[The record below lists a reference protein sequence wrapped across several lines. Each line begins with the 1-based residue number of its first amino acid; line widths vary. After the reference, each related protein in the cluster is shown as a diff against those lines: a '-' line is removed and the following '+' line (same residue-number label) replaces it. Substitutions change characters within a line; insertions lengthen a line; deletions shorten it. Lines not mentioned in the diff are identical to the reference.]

1 MTKPKNL
8 KVNPFGEFIS
18 KLSQLPGVIDTAK
31 KEQHLKNLK
40 SKQLHDEQAEI
51 LAENL
56 LDRKVSEHLK
66 SIGLSKLSENDRFD
80 CSLKEMAV
88 RTSKDEE
95 YKKEITEILAKEIA
109 FLKIALISMRLVR
122 GDSSIFL
129 SVDLSLLVASIER
142 FFSYFRNGFN
152 SDVELKIVF
161 KLLDL
166 LFDEDVRSVLEIQ
179 ARRKLKNIKSPLMK
193 RVVVFNLFLDSLWG
207 TRIVPYFE
215 NKFLPS
221 KKETDRS

>member
-18 KLSQLPGVIDTAK
+18 KLSQLPGVIDTVK
-31 KEQHLKNLK
+31 KEQHLKNLE

-51 LAENL
+51 LADRL

-80 CSLKEMAV
+80 CSLKEMAF
-88 RTSKDEE
+88 RTSKDDD
-95 YKKEITEILAKEIA
+95 YKKEITEILAKEIP
-109 FLKIALISMRLVR
+109 FLKIALISMRLVSR
-122 GDSSIFL
+122 DSSIL
-129 SVDLSLLVASIER
+129 ISVDLSPLIVSTKGA
-142 FFSYFRNGFN
+142 FGYFESKFN
-152 SDVELKIVF
+152 SDFELKIVF

-166 LFDEDVRSVLEIQ
+166 LFDEDVKSVLENQ
-179 ARRKLKNIKSPLMK
+179 AIRKLKNIKSPLMK
-193 RVVVFNLFLDSLWG
+193 RVVLFNLFCDSLWG
-207 TRIVPYFE
+207 TKIVPYFQ
-215 NKFLPS
+215 NKFLPN

>member
-8 KVNPFGEFIS
+8 KVNPVGEFIS
-18 KLSQLPGVIDTAK
+18 KLSQLPGVIDTSK
-31 KEQHLKNLK
+31 KEQHLKNLE

-51 LAENL
+51 LADRL

-80 CSLKEMAV
+80 CSLKEMAFK
-88 RTSKDEE
+88 TSKDEE

-129 SVDLSLLVASIER
+129 SVDLSLLAASVKR
-142 FFSYFRNGFN
+142 FFGYSRSKFN
-152 SDVELKIVF
+152 SDIELKIVF

-166 LFDEDVRSVLEIQ
+166 LFDEDVRSILEIQ
-179 ARRKLKNIKSPLMK
+179 VRRKLKTIKSPLMK
-193 RVVVFNLFLDSLWG
+193 RVVVFNLFCDCLWG

-215 NKFLPS
+215 NKFLPN
-221 KKETDRS
+221 KKETDLS

>member
-31 KEQHLKNLK
+31 KEQHLKNLE

-51 LAENL
+51 LAESL

-88 RTSKDEE
+88 KTSKDEE
-95 YKKEITEILAKEIA
+95 FKKEITEILAKEMP
-109 FLKIALISMRLVR
+109 FLRIVFISMRLVS
-122 GDSSIFL
+122 GDSSMLL
-129 SVDLSLLVASIER
+129 SIDFTILIVSIKR
-142 FFSYFRNGFN
+142 FFSYFRSKFN
-152 SDVELKIVF
+152 SDVELKVVF

-166 LFDEDVRSVLEIQ
+166 LFDEDVKSVLEIQ
-179 ARRKLKNIKSPLMK
+179 ARRKLKNISSPLMK
-193 RVVVFNLFLDSLWG
+193 RVMLFNLFCDGLWG
-207 TRIVPYFE
+207 TRIVPYFQ
-215 NKFLPS
+215 NKFLPN